1 MRTLAVLLLAPA
13 ISLLAQDE
21 RRVASPDGQIE
32 FRIALA
38 QPEPGALFQL
48 AYQVFYH
55 GKPLLDTSFLGL
67 DIHNQEP
74 ILGANLG
81 LTASKADSVTLYN
94 SLTAEYMQNGSLG
107 RRLNVEV
114 RAYNEGIAFRYRVPR
129 SVPLDEI
136 LLDHEATEFSFARNL
151 DAQGTLALP
160 FVTEQRGL
168 AWVKISEVPLPNYP
182 RMSLKR
188 TGERTLISSL
198 AAKSDSQTVLETTAP
213 LVSPWRILLIGS
225 SPERLNDSKIVG
237 SLPGL

>member
-1 MRTLAVLLLAPA
+1 MRIPASFLLVLAVPLF
-13 ISLLAQDE
+13 AQDE

-32 FRIALA
+32 FRVAMA

-55 GKPLLDTSFLGL
+55 GKTLLATSFLGL

-81 LTASKADSVTLYN
+81 LTSSKLESSKQYN

-114 RAYNEGIAFRYRVPR
+114 RVYNDGIAFRYRVPR

-136 LLDHEATEFSFARNL
+136 LLDHEATEFSFAQ
-151 DAQGTLALP
+151 DVDPQIPLALP
-160 FVTEQRGL
+160 LVTEQRGL
-168 AWVKISEVPLPNYP
+168 GWVKISEVPLPNYP

-188 TGERTLISSL
+188 ADERTVISSL
-198 AAKSDSQTVLETTAP
+198 AAKRDSPTVLETTAP
-213 LVSPWRILLIGS
+213 LVSPWRIVVIGS
-225 SPERLNDSKIVG
+225 SAEKLNDSKIVG
-237 SLPGL
+237 SLGGR